1 MGFRPERLDQGVLA
15 QQLRHTIDDLEG
27 HELGDTATI
36 NVDDFAF
43 EKGLLDAVHRAAD
56 VLKAVNVGVKE
67 LGHIGT
73 GLDIAAELAGWILAG
88 KEATAILGAK
98 AAVRQSFLAEY
109 EKLRDRWDDH
119 TARIRDS
126 TTRRLLSEAER
137 REDDLFGRLTN
148 TRKQLQVLSES
159 GRRLDGFI
167 DEAAGQGYVDSP
179 PDGA

>member
-1 MGFRPERLDQGVLA
+1 MIRP
-15 QQLRHTIDDLEG
+15 T
-27 HELGDTATI
+27 
-36 NVDDFAF
+36 
-43 EKGLLDAVHRAAD
+43 
-56 VLKAVNVGVKE
+56 
-67 LGHIGT
+67 
-73 GLDIAAELAGWILAG
+73 
-88 KEATAILGAK
+88 
-98 AAVRQSFLAEY
+98 EY